1 MDTAPN
7 LNAVEGALCQTLDG
21 FNGKAYAAPS
31 NSIYLYKEMIAA
43 CGAIAYQ
50 WPNTEPP
57 KGAIF

>member
-1 MDTAPN
+1 MPTGPKGQKRPADVIGMPFAS
-7 LNAVEGALCQTLDG
+7 C
-21 FNGKAYAAPS
+21 AYAALS

-50 WPNTEPP
+50 WPNIEPP